1 MMNHTSTL
9 KWLRLKEILGKCV
22 RKKISQGV
30 DRHVGAQ
37 TATRAREPPPGR
49 ANRHLGARTATL
61 ARKLPPG
68 RARVLGLPRENNSVA
83 RYQEFFFYPP
93 PPLHIGVLHP
103 ICFTV
108 SVIGYVSSSTLVVQ
122 KSTLPVFAFV
132 TDLH

>member
-22 RKKISQGV
+22 WKKISQGM

-61 ARKLPPG
+61 VRKPPPG
-68 RARVLGLPRENNSVA
+68 RARVPGLPRENGSVA
-83 RYQEFFFYPP
+83 RYQEFFSTP

-103 ICFTV
+103 ACFTV
-108 SVIGYVSSSTLVVQ
+108 SVTGYVSSSTLVVQ